1 MKTKLTADETQI
13 FQQIRQAA
21 WTLQSL
27 PADPQS
33 RPAGL
38 RSAWPEMFRKS
49 MVIYGGTRR
58 NMGLRPSPKAID
70 EMNEMLDVLARMTPC
85 ERRLIW
91 ARANGV
97 KWLRLVHFTG
107 RSRTSLHR
115 DLKIALEKFA
125 IVRGKMMPYKKTY

>member
-1 MKTKLTADETQI
+1 MNIKLTPNETQI
-13 FQQIRQAA
+13 FHQLQQAA

-27 PADPQS
+27 PADLQS

-38 RSAWPEMFRKS
+38 RSAWPEMYRKT
-49 MVIYGGTRR
+49 MVIYGQTRR
-58 NMGLRPSPKAID
+58 NMGPRPSPKAID
-70 EMNEMLDVLARMTPC
+70 EMNEMLDVLARMAPC

-97 KWLRLVHFTG
+97 RWLRLVHFTE

-115 DLKIALEKFA
+115 DLKLALGKF
-125 IVRGKMMPYKKTY
+125 VRIRGRNSLM